1 MSDCLIHVITTIEYG
16 GAEKQLLLLA
26 TIQAETGYNV
36 SVVCLKGNL
45 DLAKEL
51 SAGGVK
57 VIDFTKRNIFG
68 QIRTLRKL
76 SCGKILVHAHLPR
89 AELVSRLALIGRD
102 NPLLIS
108 RHNSEPFW
116 PSAPRSLS
124 RILSRFVCRRADSII
139 AISSE
144 VKNFMNS
151 EGELSKKTI
160 SKVKV
165 VPYGAA
171 PPDVLNQIKERKD
184 VFQFRI
190 GVAARLEPQKDLKT
204 LLDALVIVL
213 HQSRDNWSLKIAGV
227 GSLELDLKRYAI
239 ELGIEKNILWLGK
252 VRNIAEFYESIDLF
266 VLPSK
271 YEGFGMVLLESMQ
284 YGIPIISSNIPTSR
298 EIFGVGYPGFFETG
312 NPRQLADQLLKARKV
327 EIREAYLR
335 GYNENLEKFSKDAMF
350 SRMQEIYQSI
360 D

>member
-1 MSDCLIHVITTIEYG
+1 
-16 GAEKQLLLLA
+16 
-26 TIQAETGYNV
+26 
-36 SVVCLKGNL
+36 
-45 DLAKEL
+45 
-51 SAGGVK
+51 
-57 VIDFTKRNIFG
+57 
-68 QIRTLRKL
+68 
-76 SCGKILVHAHLPR
+76 
-89 AELVSRLALIGRD
+89 
-102 NPLLIS
+102 
-108 RHNSEPFW
+108 
-116 PSAPRSLS
+116 
-124 RILSRFVCRRADSII
+124 
-139 AISSE
+139 
-144 VKNFMNS
+144 MNS